1 MIATLLVIHIIICI
15 ALIGAI
21 LLQRSE
27 GGGALGIG
35 GGPGSMLSGKGA
47 ANFMT
52 RTTGILA
59 AMFFVTSA
67 TLTVLSGIGNKT
79 AKSVVSGQ
87 DKNGLPTEKVDLGD
101 APANKTGSAIPASDV
116 APKSNAGSA
125 FETSTVTK
133 AQDAQKAAE
142 EAKAPETKTAP
153 AKEKAPAK

>member
-1 MIATLLVIHIIICI
+1 MTATLLVIHIIICI

-47 ANFMT
+47 ANFMS
-52 RTTGILA
+52 RTTAILA
-59 AMFFVTSA
+59 TMFFLTSA
-67 TLTVLSGIGNKT
+67 TLTVLAGAGNKA
-79 AKSVVSGQ
+79 AKSVVGGQ
-87 DKNGLPTEKVDLGD
+87 NQNGLPTEKVDLGD
-101 APANKTGSAIPASDV
+101 ATANQAGSQIPTSDA

-133 AQDAQKAAE
+133 AIENQKANE
-142 EAKAPETKTAP
+142 NSAPEAT
-153 AKEKAPAK
+153 KAPAEKAK

>member
-1 MIATLLVIHIIICI
+1 MIPTLLVIHIIICI

-35 GGPGSMLSGKGA
+35 GGPGSIMSGKGA

-59 AMFFVTSA
+59 AMFFLTSA
-67 TLTVLSGIGNKT
+67 ALTVLSGIGNKT
-79 AKSVVSGQ
+79 AKSVISGQ
-87 DKNGLPTEKVDLGD
+87 NQNGLPTEKVDLGD
-101 APANKTGSAIPASDV
+101 SNTNTVGSQIPTSDA
-116 APKSNAGSA
+116 APKYNAGSA

-142 EAKAPETKTAP
+142 EAKAPAEKTK
-153 AKEKAPAK
+153 

>member
-1 MIATLLVIHIIICI
+1 MITTLLVIHIIICI

-35 GGPGSMLSGKGA
+35 GGPGSIMSGKGA

-59 AMFFVTSA
+59 TIFFLTSA
-67 TLTVLSGIGNKT
+67 TLTVLSGVGNKSAT
-79 AKSVVSGQ
+79 SVISGQ
-87 DKNGLPTEKVDLGD
+87 SKNGLPTEKIDLGD
-101 APANKTGSAIPASDV
+101 SPANKAGSQIPTSDI

-125 FETSTVTK
+125 FETSTITK
-133 AQDAQKAAE
+133 AQDAEKAKE
-142 EAKAPETKTAP
+142 PAP
-153 AKEKAPAK
+153 ATEKAPAEKTK